1 MSNEK
6 KFRNCQDKFGAK
18 TNKLKKLISENS
30 DWEDYVD
37 IGSIEPIKLLIETG
51 SFKAVESE
59 YNINYQ
65 SLRGKIIRAT
75 KRIENKNRIGLRGAQ
90 SDKAKKLKEL
100 LMVIPDNELQRILSA
115 TEYKYAIKYLDV
127 ENFNEVA
134 RCFNAAPANVAKA
147 LYGDKTRQGALGKM
161 EKNFYA
167 LMNIE

>member
-1 MSNEK
+1 MRGDPASALLEVLDPEQNPTFRDRYLEVPYDLSDVLFVTTANTLDTIPAPLLDRMEVIELSGYTREEK
-6 KFRNCQDKFGAK
+6 YEIAK
-18 TNKLKKLISENS
+18 RYL
-30 DWEDYVD
+30 V
-37 IGSIEPIKLLIETG
+37 P
-51 SFKAVESE
+51 
-59 YNINYQ
+59 
-65 SLRGKIIRAT
+65 
-75 KRIENKNRIGLRGAQ
+75 
-90 SDKAKKLKEL
+90 KKLKEL

-115 TEYKYAIKYLDV
+115 TEYKYAIKYLEV